1 MGEIH
6 IISSFEHSTYL
17 ELAMVQ
23 LEEQGIE
30 KADIVAVP
38 LERINEQRRLFDSI
52 HRSDGSSLLDLAA
65 VFATIFSVLGASV
78 GFELT
83 WGPIIWGLI
92 GSGFGAIIGFTLDVC
107 LTKKTK
113 RQNSN
118 LKTEVILIIRC
129 KEHDFNTVKKLLFK
143 NMAFGVGKL
152 K

>member
-1 MGEIH
+1 VGEMH
-6 IISSFEHSTYL
+6 VISSFEHSTYL

-30 KADIVAVP
+30 KANIVAVP
-38 LERINEQRRLFDSI
+38 LERSNEQRRLFDTI

-92 GSGFGAIIGFTLDVC
+92 GVGFGAIMGFTLDVC
-107 LTKKTK
+107 LSKKVK
-113 RQNSN
+113 RQNSK

-129 KEHDFNTVKKLLFK
+129 KETDFITVKKILFK
-143 NMAFGVGKL
+143 NMAFGVGEL
-152 K
+152 N